1 LLVIEPLTVDG
12 ARHPDRGESGL
23 ALRLEHELSDLE
35 QELVTPE
42 PKGVVRTVGATA
54 HAFADDGTIPNNP
67 TLPFLVYPG
76 ALDLPADDPAA
87 ACEAV
92 FEGNGWG
99 GSWRNGIYPFAHYHS
114 TAHEVLGI
122 CRGEAKARFG
132 GNTGLVLKLRAGDV
146 VLIPA
151 GVGHQNLGASDD
163 FLVVGA
169 YPRGQRWD
177 LCRGLAGE
185 RPQVLHNIARVRLP
199 AADPVYGADGPLIRH
214 WRGPH

>member
-1 LLVIEPLTVDG
+1 VVD
-12 ARHPDRGESGL
+12 AAVH
-23 ALRLEHELSDLE
+23 
-35 QELVTPE
+35 T
-42 PKGVVRTVGATA
+42 
-54 HAFADDGTIPNNP
+54 FADDGTIPNNP
-67 TLPFLVYPG
+67 TLPLLVYPG
-76 ALDLPADDPAA
+76 ALDLPVDDPAA

-122 CRGEAKARFG
+122 CRGEAKVRFG
-132 GNTGLVLKLRAGDV
+132 GNAGIALNVRAGDV

-185 RPQVLHNIARVRLP
+185 RPQVLHNIARVPLP
-199 AADPVYGADGPLIRH
+199 AADPVYGADGPLIGH
-214 WRGPH
+214 WRGRD